1 MKAIKSMLTVLMLVI
16 GALPILGASVDS
28 NLWDLGSSNDWLSTG
43 PVNHTGPFFYPNS
56 DLDLG
61 TQRFLNT
68 YPSYIPIGYPNYY
81 PTNKP
86 VVLGNYTPAINYL
99 QGYNYPYYAQDPQAA
114 LDYSVANHQ
123 YQKYLNNYYN
133 RYYWNYGT

>member
-1 MKAIKSMLTVLMLVI
+1 MKNIKLLLAALLLGLGTLTM
-16 GALPILGASVDS
+16 LGASVES
-28 NLWDLGSSNDWLSTG
+28 NLWELGSSNDWLSVG
-43 PVNHTGPFFYPNS
+43 PVYHTGPFFYPNS

-68 YPSYIPIGYPNYY
+68 YPSYIPASYS
-81 PTNKP
+81 NKP
-86 VVLGNYTPAINYL
+86 VALGNYTSAINYR
-99 QGYNYPYYAQDPQAA
+99 QGYNYPYYANDPQAA
-114 LDYSVANHQ
+114 LDYAVANHQ

>member
-1 MKAIKSMLTVLMLVI
+1 MKNIKLLLTALLLGLGALTVL
-16 GALPILGASVDS
+16 GASEDS
-28 NLWDLGSSNDWLSTG
+28 NLWDLGSSNDWLSYG
-43 PVNHTGPFFYPNS
+43 PVYHTGPFFYPNS

-68 YPSYIPIGYPNYY
+68 DPSYIPVGYTNYY
-81 PTNKP
+81 ATNKP
-86 VVLGNYTPAINYL
+86 VVLGNYTSAINYL

-123 YQKYLNNYYN
+123 YQKYLDNYYN

>member
-1 MKAIKSMLTVLMLVI
+1 MKNIKLLLTALLLGL
-16 GALPILGASVDS
+16 GALTALGASVDS

-43 PVNHTGPFFYPNS
+43 PVYHTGPFFYPNS

-68 YPSYIPIGYPNYY
+68 YPSYIPVGYSNYY
-81 PTNKP
+81 QANKP
-86 VVLGNYTPAINYL
+86 VVLGNHTPAINYL
-99 QGYNYPYYAQDPQAA
+99 QGYNYPYYAYGPQAA
-114 LDYSVANHQ
+114 LDYAVANHQ

>member
-1 MKAIKSMLTVLMLVI
+1 MKNIKLLLAALLLGL
-16 GALPILGASVDS
+16 GALTALGASVDS
-28 NLWDLGSSNDWLSTG
+28 NLWDLGSKNDWLSVG
-43 PVNHTGPFFYPNS
+43 PVYHTGPFFYPNS

-68 YPSYIPIGYPNYY
+68 YPSYIPVGYSNYY
-81 PTNKP
+81 ATNKP
-86 VVLGNYTPAINYL
+86 VVLGNYTPAFNYL
-99 QGYNYPYYAQDPQAA
+99 QGYNYPYYVYGPQAA
-114 LDYSVANHQ
+114 LDYNVANHA